1 MRRTTQDFCG
11 LLLEAAARPL
21 PSKVDRAARR
31 SLLNVLGTAV
41 SAATSDPAV
50 VLRHA
55 AGEAG
60 GAGEVTVPGR
70 ARTLDPYWGALAIGT
85 AAHLDD
91 FDDTHL
97 ATVIHP
103 GASTLATVLSLV
115 PETMPSGRRF
125 LGAFAAGCE
134 AQLRI
139 GCAISPAHYDHGWHI
154 TGTCGV
160 FGAAVAASVL
170 LGLDAATAANAL
182 SLAATMTAGHREAF
196 GTMTKPLHA
205 GKAAANGVLAARLAA
220 AGLTGPGDI
229 LGPGGVL
236 EVLADTVDRDAL
248 GLGWPDGHRWELELN
263 TIKTYPCGVVAHP
276 AMDAAIA
283 VSGEIGD
290 PAEITGITLR
300 CNPLVPE
307 LMGRVQPADGLG
319 SRFSARHGVA
329 VGLLYGKAGLAE
341 FADEIATAP
350 EVARLRALITLDP
363 DPAVPRDAAT
373 LSITRREGPP
383 VEVTV
388 GHTRGSAARP
398 LTDDEVLDKVR
409 ALFGP
414 VLGTAAA
421 DRAWAAIGR
430 LAEAEDA
437 SELLAALRPAPA
449 QAVTGDVT
457 VARAAGVTGVSAGG
471 QGHAEA
477 GADTRPAAGAQAAA
491 PQADGAEAASD
502 GDASDGADGAEAAS
516 AQAGGARADGSQEA
530 ARSTDEILGLARRA
544 IRSAEAEAEA
554 SLAAFAEA
562 AARGSGSPAV
572 LALQAIRPPG
582 ALADPAWTALLTATT
597 ASAATAGVAEDKW
610 EPARL
615 AASAAAVALAGHRGP
630 RPAGIRDHDGRSEDV
645 ADANRSADASD
656 ADRRSVSAVGAV
668 GAIATGVQAAELV
681 ESRLTDWGGW
691 SGASVAASIG
701 AVVAAG
707 LTLGLTDG
715 QLRNAVGIAATQAA
729 GLRAA
734 ESTDARPLQ
743 AGKAAFNGV
752 EAARLARA
760 GLTAP
765 AEPLDGRRGLFALFS
780 SGSGQ
785 AAPFIARR

>member
-1 MRRTTQDFCG
+1 MRRTTQDFCA
-11 LLLEAAARPL
+11 LLLAAAARPL
-21 PSKVDRAARR
+21 ISDVDRAARR
-31 SLLNVLGTAV
+31 SLFNVLGTAV
-41 SAATSDPAV
+41 SAAISDAAT

-55 AGEAG
+55 AGEAN
-60 GAGEVTVPGR
+60 GAGDVTLPGR
-70 ARTLDPYWGALAIGT
+70 VRTLDPYWGALAIGT

-103 GASTLATVLSLV
+103 GAATLATALSLV
-115 PETMPSGRRF
+115 PETRPSGRRF

-170 LGLDAATAANAL
+170 LRLDAATAANAL

-220 AGLTGPGDI
+220 AGLTGPEDI

-236 EVLADTVDRDAL
+236 EVLGDKVDRDAL

-329 VGLLYGKAGLAE
+329 VGLLYGRAGLAE
-341 FADEIATAP
+341 FSDATATAP

-363 DPAVPRDAAT
+363 DPAVARDAAT
-373 LSITRREGPP
+373 LRIARRGAPP
-383 VEVTV
+383 VEATV
-388 GHTRGSAARP
+388 EHTRGSAARP

-414 VLGTAAA
+414 VLGAAAA

-430 LAEAEDA
+430 LAAAEDT
-437 SELLAALRPAPA
+437 SELLAALRPAPMPA
-449 QAVTGDVT
+449 LARDAT
-457 VARAAGVTGVSAGG
+457 VVSAPGVTDVSAGARELVAAG
-471 QGHAEA
+471 AATGSAPGAGVSGGGAAAGA
-477 GADTRPAAGAQAAA
+477 GADSARTDSAGTEGAGAGST
-491 PQADGAEAASD
+491 GAGST
-502 GDASDGADGAEAAS
+502 GADSTGADS
-516 AQAGGARADGSQEA
+516 AGADSTGADSAGADSTGADSAGADSAGADSAEDPTGSTA
-530 ARSTDEILGLARRA
+530 EILDLARHA
-544 IRSAEAEAEA
+544 VHTDQAEA
-554 SLAAFAEA
+554 SLAAFGKI
-562 AARGSGSPAV
+562 AARGADTPAV
-572 LALQAIRPPG
+572 LALRAVRPPWVPD
-582 ALADPAWTALLTATT
+582 ADVAWTAWLTA
-597 ASAATAGVAEDKW
+597 A
-610 EPARL
+610 
-615 AASAAAVALAGHRGP
+615 AASAAAAEVAAEKGGTARLAACAAVAALAGSGGGGRE
-630 RPAGIRDHDGRSEDV
+630 RPAAAV
-645 ADANRSADASD
+645 AA
-656 ADRRSVSAVGAV
+656 
-668 GAIATGVQAAELV
+668 GVQAAALV
-681 ESRLTDWGGW
+681 ESRLTDWDGW
-691 SGASVAASIG
+691 SGASVAATIG

-707 LTLGLTDG
+707 LTLGLTEG
-715 QLRNAVGIAATQAA
+715 QLRNALGIAATQAA

-734 ESTDARPLQ
+734 ESTDAGPLQ

-752 EAARLARA
+752 EAARLAQA

-765 AEPLDGRRGLFALFS
+765 ADPLDGRRGLFALFG
-780 SGSGQ
+780 SGSGE
-785 AAPFIARR
+785 